1 MVRNRRIWSDI
12 PAFYL
17 PEIAIEVGDEVDLG
31 ETESRHA
38 RALRMERGERA
49 MILDGR
55 GGRHFGLLAWS
66 SKRVATL
73 RVEESTFEEPVPGLY
88 IGLAVG
94 LLSDRSRWEF
104 LYEKVVELGLNALFP
119 LRSERA
125 EGRFRRDR
133 LERVGVAAL
142 KQSQRAWL
150 PDVSDPVDLPEL
162 LRLGEEYDQIVIFHE
177 KASDMGDER
186 VDIVSEGR
194 ILLLVGP
201 EGGFSEEEV
210 ERAEEIGG
218 VVAGLGPSRLL
229 AETAAIVAVAGLR
242 TGW

>member
-1 MVRNRRIWSDI
+1 MVKPRIWSDI

-17 PEIAIEVGDEVDLG
+17 SEREVNLG
-31 ETESRHA
+31 EVVELDEAESRHA
-38 RALRMERGERA
+38 RALRLEPGDRA

-55 GGRHFGLLAWS
+55 GGRHFGLLDWS
-66 SKRVATL
+66 TKRVAAV

-104 LYEKVVELGLNALFP
+104 LYEKVVELGANALFP
-119 LRSERA
+119 LLSKRV

-150 PDVSDPVDLPEL
+150 PELNDPVDLSEL
-162 LRLGEEYDQIVIFHE
+162 LRCAEEYDQIVIFHE
-177 KASDMGDER
+177 KASDTPHER

-210 ERAEEIGG
+210 ECVKQAGG
-218 VVAGLGPSRLL
+218 VVAGLGPSRLR